1 MTRISFSR
9 HAIEQMQ
16 ERNIGRE
23 AIHKVLAHP
32 EYRRTQMDG
41 LIRAMDF
48 ITRRAKRYLLI
59 VVYRDSENEKRI
71 VTVFLTSKIH
81 KYLSRQ

>member
-9 HAIEQMQ
+9 HAMEQMR

-23 AIHKVLAHP
+23 AIHEVLAHP
-32 EYRRTQMDG
+32 ERRYTQTDG
-41 LIRAMDF
+41 LVRAMGF
-48 ITRRAKRYLLI
+48 ITRHNKRYLLM
-59 VVYRDSENEKRI
+59 VVYRDRKSENRI

-81 KYLSRQ
+81 KYLSRK